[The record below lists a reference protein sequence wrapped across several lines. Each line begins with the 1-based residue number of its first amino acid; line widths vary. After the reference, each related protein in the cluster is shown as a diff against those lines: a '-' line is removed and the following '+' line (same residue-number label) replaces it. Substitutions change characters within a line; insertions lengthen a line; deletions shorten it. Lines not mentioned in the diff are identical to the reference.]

1 MNEALRNFAV
11 LLWAVCAI
19 NSNSYAGSDKPVI
32 QEESQPKVPTVIMGE
47 AMTPSGKLN
56 KVIVEQPDGAPNPLG
71 NPIVGD
77 NSADDMTPAA
87 SAAVAAPTESVEG
100 QNLVPIASQA
110 APSGVLQPGEVA
122 LPQPA
127 NQPSNQI
134 ENEMYQSG
142 DDIIDV
148 QVFPIDDVN
157 KAETPNLQPTIVA
170 N

>member
-1 MNEALRNFAV
+1 MDHPPHHP
-11 LLWAVCAI
+11 C
-19 NSNSYAGSDKPVI
+19 
-32 QEESQPKVPTVIMGE
+32 
-47 AMTPSGKLN
+47 
-56 KVIVEQPDGAPNPLG
+56 
-71 NPIVGD
+71 VGD

-148 QVFPIDDVN
+148 QALPIDDVN

>member
-32 QEESQPKVPTVIMGE
+32 QEEDQPEAPTVIMGE
-47 AMTPSGKLN
+47 AMNPSGQLE
-56 KVIVEQPDGAPNPLG
+56 KVIVEQPANASNPLG
-71 NPIVGD
+71 SPII
-77 NSADDMTPAA
+77 DDSDSSNQP
-87 SAAVAAPTESVEG
+87 AVANPAPTVGVSR
-100 QNLVPIASQA
+100 QNLVPIASQS
-110 APSGVLQPGEVA
+110 APSEELQPGEVA

-148 QVFPIDDVN
+148 QAFPIDDVN

>member
-19 NSNSYAGSDKPVI
+19 NSNSYAGSDKPII
-32 QEESQPKVPTVIMGE
+32 QEENLPETPTVIMGE
-47 AMTPSGKLN
+47 AASPSGQIN
-56 KVIVEQPDGAPNPLG
+56 QVVVEQPANAPNPLG

-77 NSADDMTPAA
+77 GDSNNPPAQA
-87 SAAVAAPTESVEG
+87 NPAPTIDVSR
-100 QNLVPIASQA
+100 QNLVPIASQS

-148 QVFPIDDVN
+148 QAFPMKDVN
-157 KAETPNLQPTIVA
+157 EAETPNLQPTIVA